1 MNLQTKHKGTPG
13 YHSVYDETI
22 SEPNWSNMLEEYSK
36 LTWNVDSVRKEQAVD
51 QLQELRHIN
60 HRTRSDQIWILL
72 VRAFT
77 RLVERLKFNLNAT
90 FFSSKDRKNLTWG
103 HSNQTLLDSIILLIL
118 VTRTPRAKSAVPHS
132 KTPDMK
138 KKKDAER
145 KRGDDKVERIQP
157 PKLDSKP
164 IQRDASVSNA
174 SGQDIDY
181 SVSLSPNWTLHPS

>member
-1 MNLQTKHKGTPG
+1 MVVK
-13 YHSVYDETI
+13 
-22 SEPNWSNMLEEYSK
+22 
-36 LTWNVDSVRKEQAVD
+36 
-51 QLQELRHIN
+51 
-60 HRTRSDQIWILL
+60 
-72 VRAFT
+72 
-77 RLVERLKFNLNAT
+77 RLKFNLNAT
-90 FFSSKDRKNLTWG
+90 VVRSKDRKNLTWG
-103 HSNQTLLDSIILLIL
+103 HSNQTLIDSIIRLIL

-145 KRGDDKVERIQP
+145 KKGDDKVERIQP